1 MKTIYLWVDKILHHP
16 GGTGVVSETTDL
28 NKINYNRSL
37 LRGDLQKTISIQLL
51 PIEERPTMEAIV
63 FLGKFLCY
71 LTLAKNETYGKMLL
85 LDIRIKSERE
95 WICF

>member
-1 MKTIYLWVDKILHHP
+1 
-16 GGTGVVSETTDL
+16 
-28 NKINYNRSL
+28 
-37 LRGDLQKTISIQLL
+37 
-51 PIEERPTMEAIV
+51 MEAIV